1 MATLLW
7 QFSYLQLL
15 DILTTVA
22 FLLVGVQEGN
32 PVVRLA
38 LNVAPNPF
46 VGLGVV
52 KLAGLGLG
60 LLCAFRGKH
69 MLLTRIN
76 ILFAVVVVWNLI
88 ALVFG
93 MMRLAA

>member
-15 DILTTVA
+15 DILTTIA

-38 LNVAPNPF
+38 LSVAPNPF

-60 LLCAFRGKH
+60 LMCALRGKH
-69 MLLTRIN
+69 ALLSRIN
-76 ILFAVVVVWNLI
+76 ILFAAVVVWNLV